1 MTTDT
6 ILFLVEDE
14 ILIQQMLEDA
24 LTDAGFKVV
33 IAGNGA
39 EAITELGD
47 DATRFCAVVT
57 DIRLGAGPSG
67 WDVGQRT
74 RELVHDMPIVYMSGD
89 SGHEWASKGV
99 PNSIMVGKPFAPAQ
113 IVTAVATLMNEVS
126 SHPGTSN

>member
-47 DATRFCAVVT
+47 EATRFCAVVT

-67 WDVGQRT
+67 WDVGQRA

-126 SHPGTSN
+126 SHPGASN